1 MRSNDSATTA
11 LTPIKSV
18 PFAAQSRELP
28 VPYSCPAS
36 LVRHFLRGWREP
48 VADEAKRNLIG
59 NRNGI
64 SSVPPSPHQTG
75 WLLFRPDI
83 CKKEWQT
90 EYAEE
95 LCRSSQEIQTAKN
108 LTDKFYELI
117 KNGKVESLKEWL
129 MQAAES
135 GIAELE
141 SFAKGIKQDF
151 AAVKA
156 AIETEWSNGQVEGQV
171 NRLKTIKRAMY
182 GRAKFDLLK
191 AKVLFAQ

>member
-1 MRSNDSATTA
+1 
-11 LTPIKSV
+11 
-18 PFAAQSRELP
+18 
-28 VPYSCPAS
+28 
-36 LVRHFLRGWREP
+36 
-48 VADEAKRNLIG
+48 
-59 NRNGI
+59 
-64 SSVPPSPHQTG
+64 VPPSPHQTG